1 MSDEISADAG
11 VAPSGSDPETLG
23 PDLLGQTPPNASVEP
38 ASESSSESSS
48 GPYRV
53 LARKYRPNDFQ
64 TLIGQEAL
72 VRILTNAI
80 ESGRIAQAFMLTGV
94 RGVGKTTTARIIAK
108 ALNCTGPDGTG
119 GPTPTPCGLC
129 DNCRA
134 IAEDRHLDVLEL
146 DAASNTGVDNIREVI
161 DGARYRP
168 VAARYKVYI
177 FDEVHMLSKNA
188 FNALLKTLEE
198 PPEHVKFIFAT
209 TEIRKVPVTILSRC
223 QRFDLRRVPIE
234 MLFTHFQSI
243 ATAEGRKVE
252 DAALTLVARAADGSV
267 RDGLSILD
275 QAIALSDG
283 AVTAEQV
290 RTMLGLADRAL
301 VFDLYE
307 AVMAGQAGAALD
319 GINGLYNSGADPTV
333 ILQDMLDLTHW
344 LTRAKLTPEIA
355 ERASTPELERT
366 RGMALASR
374 LSMPILT
381 RTWQMLLKGIDETRM
396 APSPIQAAE
405 MALIR
410 LMHAADLPAPGDL
423 VKRLESAPPSSTQP
437 SAQASAQPST
447 ATPSAAPTAAAQPM
461 GGAEP
466 AAQSA
471 ARLAPAQEPSPA
483 PERAALPAAETA
495 VNDPPD
501 FNALLALVEEKR
513 EGRLYLELSRNIHLV
528 RYEPGRIEF
537 RPTQAAARDLS
548 AQLGQKLAQW
558 TGKRWLISISRDQ
571 GAPTIA
577 DQKAEQERA
586 RFDAAARDPLVQAVM
601 REFPKAAIKRVK
613 PIASTPPPEASDAD
627 GDARGDDD
635 SDPTR

>member
-1 MSDEISADAG
+1 MSDEFSADAG
-11 VAPSGSDPETLG
+11 VAPSGSDSETLG
-23 PDLLGQTPPNASVEP
+23 PDLLGQTPPDASVEP
-38 ASESSSESSS
+38 ST

-119 GPTPTPCGLC
+119 GPTPTPCGVC

-168 VAARYKVYI
+168 VNGRYKIYI

-234 MLFTHFQSI
+234 MLFTHFQGV
-243 ATAEGRKVE
+243 AKAEGRTVE

-283 AVTAEQV
+283 AVTADQV
-290 RTMLGLADRAL
+290 RAMLGLADRAL

-307 AVMAGQAGAALD
+307 AVMAGRAGAALD
-319 GINGLYNSGADPTV
+319 GIGGLYDSGADPTV
-333 ILQDMLDLTHW
+333 VLQDMLDLTHW

-423 VKRLESAPPSSTQP
+423 VKRLESAPSSSTPP
-437 SAQASAQPST
+437 SAQASAHPST

-461 GGAEP
+461 GGAEL
-466 AAQSA
+466 AAQGA
-471 ARLAPAQEPSPA
+471 ARLAPAPDPTPA
-483 PERAALPAAETA
+483 PERAALPAAA
-495 VNDPPD
+495 PSADDPPD

-571 GAPTIA
+571 GAPTVA
-577 DQKAEQERA
+577 DQKAEQEKA

-613 PIASTPPPEASDAD
+613 PIASTPPNEASDAD